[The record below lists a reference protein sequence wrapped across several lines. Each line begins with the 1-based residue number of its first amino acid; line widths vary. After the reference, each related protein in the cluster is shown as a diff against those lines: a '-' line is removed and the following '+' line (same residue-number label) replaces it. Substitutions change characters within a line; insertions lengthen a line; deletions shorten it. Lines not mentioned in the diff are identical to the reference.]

1 MIELYPEFFNDVFG
15 PIMQPG
21 SSSHMAGPCR
31 GGYLCHSLLGED
43 VQDILIEL
51 DAEGSL
57 AGTMGTMSEDIGMLN
72 GAAGRT
78 LTDPDFFNIFSYLKE
93 KGITYRISICSMKES
108 AHVNSMKFILTGKS
122 GRKASLVVDSIG
134 GGMVETVRINDYKF
148 SGKGDTCVLL
158 VFDPDGR
165 IDRQSL
171 TEAVSEEQ
179 TVLEF
184 GTGKN
189 YGDGILYWYKIG
201 EDSITEN
208 MEKFLSDKDHAV
220 LAAILPVASR
230 PDKQP
235 QLFDTMVKW
244 RQLAEERGTSLYE
257 VALDYETAASGWTR
271 EQVIDYMKNTVMTT
285 LHRRVYAIANGEV
298 EPPVNP
304 FMPFTYKILKNGMAD
319 AKLVTGLPA
328 KALYYVF
335 SARPQ
340 CPGVLNVPGP
350 QGNGGGFL
358 GGVLYAVQEEFGL
371 SDETLMQALFI
382 AAGVGAICYT
392 RTAPTGEVIGCAGEC
407 GCCSAMAAAAV
418 AYCMGGTPEQI
429 ETAASFAL
437 QGALGWPCDVIPGG
451 MGMPCASRIMYV
463 AVMSITFA
471 QVALMGCDA
480 VIPFH
485 EVVDAADLVGRNMCP
500 DLLASGR
507 GGICTTPTAMTCRMN
522 LKKYREGK

>member
-1 MIELYPEFFNDVFG
+1 MIDLYPEFYNDVFG

-31 GGYLCHSLLGED
+31 GGYLCYSLLGEE
-43 VQDILIEL
+43 VRDILVEL

-57 AGTMGTMSEDIGMLN
+57 AGTMGTMSEDIGMLD

-78 LTDPDFFNIFSYLKE
+78 LTDPDFFNIFSYLKD
-93 KGITYRISICSMKES
+93 KGIAWRIDICSMKES
-108 AHVNSMKFILTGKS
+108 THFNSMKFILTGVS

-134 GGMVETVRINDYKF
+134 GGMVETVRVNGYEF
-148 SGKGDTCVLL
+148 RGKGDTYVLF
-158 VFDPDGR
+158 VFDPDGTM
-165 IDRQSL
+165 DAGAL
-171 TEAVSEEQ
+171 DKAVSAGQ
-179 TVLEF
+179 NVLES
-184 GTGKN
+184 GTGRN
-189 YGDGILYWYKIG
+189 YENGILHWYKLG
-201 EDSITEN
+201 EDVTAGTRQL
-208 MEKFLSDKDHAV
+208 LSGKDIAV
-220 LAAILPVASR
+220 LKPILPVVSKS
-230 PDKQP
+230 DKKP
-235 QLFDTMVKW
+235 QLFDSMVKW
-244 RQLAEERGTSLYE
+244 REIARERGESMYE
-257 VALDYETAASGWTR
+257 VAVDYEAAASGWTR
-271 EQVIDYMKNTVMTT
+271 EQIVGYMKNVVMPT
-285 LHRRVYAIANGEV
+285 LRRRVYAIANGEV

-304 FMPFTYKILKNGMAD
+304 FMPFTYKIWKEAMPN
-319 AKLVTGLPA
+319 AKLLTGLPA
-328 KALYYVF
+328 KAMYYVF

-340 CPGVLNVPGP
+340 CPGILNVPGP

-358 GGVLYAVQEEFGL
+358 SGVLFAVQEEFGL
-371 SDETLMQALFI
+371 PDEKLLEALFI

-407 GCCSAMAAAAV
+407 GCCCAMAAAAV
-418 AYCMGGTPEQI
+418 AYLMDGTPEQV

-471 QVALMGCDA
+471 QMALAGCDA

-485 EVVDAADLVGRNMCP
+485 EVVDAADLVGRNMST

-507 GGICTTPTAMTCRMN
+507 GGICSVPTAMQCRMN
-522 LKKYREGK
+522 LKKYREEKK